1 MLRIL
6 VGRGARLLPVLVGL
20 CVLSS
25 CRAQPP
31 QYTARDEWASVQVG
45 TARIGYLHLTTGLE
59 AAGERS
65 GCLRMGLELRLR
77 LSELGMPTE
86 VEVSIQQWIDPRTRR
101 PVRVE
106 AMLPAGAEPTRKV
119 IDFGKDQVTVRRIAY
134 DGERTTTLDIPK
146 DAALRGDLQFLLDP
160 LREGEEKATSYNI
173 LSDTLETASTKV
185 TRTEQGWT
193 VSGAASIGQY
203 TMQLADDGRLVS
215 GVGML
220 GVRLVAQ
227 SEDEARN
234 LGAGDYTPPLEF
246 GVGAKVERPLPQP
259 SRITRL
265 EASLSGLSLEEGI
278 PDIEGR
284 QEARMRDGGV
294 TRVTVHADDIRRHH
308 GPTVG
313 YEIPPDIRP
322 LAEPDGYIVSTDPT
336 IVQTAREVAGEE
348 KDASRVAERLC
359 AWVDRKLTFGGALDS
374 ARTSAE
380 ILAAGRGVCRDYAA
394 LYAGLARSLGIPTR
408 LCTGL
413 VYVSDGFYLHTWAES
428 WFGPETGWVPLD
440 PTRSGLPVD
449 ATHITLLRGG
459 VDSVWEIMRVC
470 GDLRVEGISVE
481 TSPPPP
487 PLPFPMPLLGG

>member
-1 MLRIL
+1 MRPSLA
-6 VGRGARLLPVLVGL
+6 GRSARHLPLLLGL
-20 CVLSS
+20 CLLSS

-31 QYTARDEWASVQVG
+31 EYTARDEWASVQVG

-59 AAGERS
+59 TAGERS

-86 VEVSIQQWIDPRTRR
+86 VEVSIQQWIDAGTRR

-106 AMLPAGAEPTRKV
+106 AMLPAGAEPTRKI
-119 IDFGKDQVTVRRIAY
+119 IDFGEKQVTVQRVAY
-134 DGERTTTLDIPK
+134 DGERTTTLEIPEG
-146 DAALRGDLQFLLDP
+146 ATLRGDLQFLLDP
-160 LREGEEKATSYNI
+160 LREGEQEATSYNI
-173 LSDTLETASTKV
+173 LSDTLETATTKL

-193 VSGAASIGQY
+193 ASGAASIGQY
-203 TMQLADDGRLVS
+203 TMQLDDVGRLVS
-215 GVGML
+215 GMGML

-227 SEDEARN
+227 TEEEARN
-234 LGAGDYTPPLEF
+234 LGAGDYAPPLEF

-265 EASLSGLSLEEGI
+265 EASLSGLSLAEGL
-278 PDIEGR
+278 PRIEGR
-284 QEARMRDGGV
+284 QEAEPLGDAA
-294 TRVTVHADDIRRHH
+294 TRVTVTADDIRRHH
-308 GPTVG
+308 GPDLG
-313 YEIPPDIRP
+313 YGVPDDLRA
-322 LAEPDGYIVSTDPT
+322 LAEPDTYIVSTDAT
-336 IVQTAREVAGEE
+336 IAQAAREVAGEE
-348 KDASRVAERLC
+348 QDAARVAERLC

-428 WFGPETGWVPLD
+428 WLGPESGWVPLD

-470 GDLRVEGISVE
+470 GDLRVEDIRVE
-481 TSPPPP
+481 TSPAPP
-487 PLPFPMPLLGG
+487 PLPFPVPLIGG